1 MKNDKMYIT
10 TLPDFIEIQRKSFC
24 WFLSQGLS
32 TEFQTFG
39 SIVDMSDNLEI
50 CFFNQEY
57 ILIKPLYSAL
67 ESKHYDTS
75 YSARIQMY
83 LQVRDKKANKI
94 LLNRKIFL
102 GYLPLM
108 TDSATFI
115 INGCERVIV
124 SQIIRSPGIYFQKTK
139 RKTPYTKYKDKR
151 DSKFSFDFY
160 NATLIPDRVLD

>member
-1 MKNDKMYIT
+1 MKNSKTYTT

-32 TEFQTFG
+32 AEFQTFG

-57 ILIKPLYSAL
+57 ILVKPLYSAL

-108 TDSATFI
+108 TDVATFI
-115 INGCERVIV
+115 INGCERIIV
-124 SQIIRSPGIYFQKTK
+124 SQIIRSLVYTFKTQNEK
-139 RKTPYTKYKDKR
+139 LPIQNTKIKE
-151 DSKFSFDFY
+151 
-160 NATLIPDRVLD
+160 TLNLVLTFIAQH

>member
-1 MKNDKMYIT
+1 MKNCKTYIT
-10 TLPDFIEIQRKSFC
+10 TLPDFVEIQRKSFC

-32 TEFQTFG
+32 TEFETFG

-57 ILIKPLYSAL
+57 ILVKPTYSAL

-83 LQVRDKKANKI
+83 LQVRDKKANKVI
-94 LLNRKIFL
+94 LNRKIFL

-108 TDSATFI
+108 TDAATFI

-124 SQIIRSPGIYFQKTK
+124 SQIIRSPGIYFQK
-139 RKTPYTKYKDKR
+139 
-151 DSKFSFDFY
+151 SK
-160 NATLIPDRVLD
+160 NKKKV

>member
-1 MKNDKMYIT
+1 MKNSKTYTT

-32 TEFQTFG
+32 AEFQTFG

-57 ILIKPLYSAL
+57 ILVKPLYSAL

-94 LLNRKIFL
+94 LLKKAC
-102 GYLPLM
+102 Y
-108 TDSATFI
+108 
-115 INGCERVIV
+115 
-124 SQIIRSPGIYFQKTK
+124 
-139 RKTPYTKYKDKR
+139 
-151 DSKFSFDFY
+151 
-160 NATLIPDRVLD
+160 